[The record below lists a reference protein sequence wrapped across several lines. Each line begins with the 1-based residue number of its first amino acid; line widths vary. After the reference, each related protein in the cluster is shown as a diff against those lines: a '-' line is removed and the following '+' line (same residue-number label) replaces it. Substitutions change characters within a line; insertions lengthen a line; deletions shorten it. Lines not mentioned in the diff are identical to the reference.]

1 MPDVYGGG
9 GGGGGVLFI
18 VLSTDMTG
26 RTMTGKVAKSMG
38 HASRTN
44 HGVRVLLNLQ
54 CQCLP
59 PSLRKSKR
67 RFQIFRRADLQNTD
81 ICRMWFVFYH
91 PGENVLRSHPKWRRR
106 RERDIFIYLACSRFL
121 PALGRGREGTDT
133 LLRPA
138 RACS

>member
-1 MPDVYGGG
+1 MPDVYG

-54 CQCLP
+54 CLP
-59 PSLRKSKR
+59 PSLTSKVETPFPNLPTR
-67 RFQIFRRADLQNTD
+67 RPTEYRHL
-81 ICRMWFVFYH
+81 
-91 PGENVLRSHPKWRRR
+91 
-106 RERDIFIYLACSRFL
+106 
-121 PALGRGREGTDT
+121 
-133 LLRPA
+133 
-138 RACS
+138 